1 MVFLLIFLKNNIAKI
16 NFVFVIIKELY
27 YYLQIIVSKI
37 IITTKND

>member
-16 NFVFVIIKELY
+16 NFVFVIIKELH